1 MPGKVKDAILRG
13 RKTVETVVE
22 EGRKTVETV
31 VETGRKKVEDVVEG
45 GLNTVE
51 TVVGAGLN
59 TVETVVVKGR
69 RTVESAVILGRRT
82 VEHAL
87 LGRRTM
93 QAAILH
99 GREDVRIEQV
109 PVPKAAQ
116 GELVVQVG
124 AALTCGTDLKV
135 FRRGYHARM
144 IVPPALF
151 GHEQAGTVVE
161 AGEGVTAFAPGDRVV
176 ALNSAPCGQCYYCS
190 RGQENLCDDL
200 LFNNGAY
207 AEFIRIPE
215 RIVARNTLR
224 VPDHV
229 PLEHAALTEPL
240 ACAVHGF
247 EDSRPREG
255 DIVAVIGGGPLG
267 LMILHVAALAGYE
280 TIALVKRD
288 GQAEAARQLGAAHVV
303 QSPTIR
309 KAIQDA
315 RALTPNGRGVDI
327 AIEAVGLPETWQEAV
342 ELVRKGGTVNFFGG
356 PAANTHVNLDTN
368 RLHYSD
374 ITLRATFHHTPEIC
388 RKALELIASGRFQA
402 GAFITGHANL
412 YELNRVFENLMNR
425 NTEIKTAIVPSVQQ
439 VDKPAN

>member
-1 MPGKVKDAILRG
+1 MASTVKDAILRG
-13 RKTVETVVE
+13 RKKVETVVE
-22 EGRKTVETV
+22 EGRKTVEN
-31 VETGRKKVEDVVEG
+31 VVEG

-51 TVVGAGLN
+51 TVVEVGLN

-69 RTVESAVILGRRT
+69 RKVESAVSLGRRT

-87 LGRRTM
+87 LHGRSTM
-93 QAAILH
+93 QAAVLH
-99 GREDVRIEQV
+99 GREDIRIEQV
-109 PVPKAAQ
+109 PIPKAAV
-116 GELVVQVG
+116 GELIVQVG

-151 GHEQAGTVVE
+151 GHEMAGTVVE
-161 AGEGVTAFAPGDRVV
+161 AGDGVTDFASGDHVV
-176 ALNSAPCGQCYYCS
+176 ALNSAPCGQCYFCL

-207 AEFIRIPE
+207 AEFIRIPQ
-215 RIVARNTLR
+215 RIVAKNTFL
-224 VPDHV
+224 VPENV

-247 EDSRPREG
+247 EDSRPRKG

-280 TIALVKRD
+280 TISIVKHD
-288 GQAEAARQLGAAHVV
+288 GQMEAAKQLGAAHVV
-303 QSPTIR
+303 QSASVR
-309 KAIQDA
+309 KAIHET
-315 RALTPNGRGVDI
+315 RAFTPNDRGVDI

-356 PAANTHVNLDTN
+356 CAVNTHVNLDTN
-368 RLHYSD
+368 RIHYSD
-374 ITLRATFHHTPEIC
+374 ITLKATFHHTPAMC
-388 RKALELIASGRFQA
+388 RKALDLIAGGRFQA
-402 GAFITGHANL
+402 GAFITGRAHL
-412 YELNRVFENLMNR
+412 YELNRVFEKLMNR
-425 NTEIKTAIVPSVQQ
+425 STEIKTAIVP
-439 VDKPAN
+439 